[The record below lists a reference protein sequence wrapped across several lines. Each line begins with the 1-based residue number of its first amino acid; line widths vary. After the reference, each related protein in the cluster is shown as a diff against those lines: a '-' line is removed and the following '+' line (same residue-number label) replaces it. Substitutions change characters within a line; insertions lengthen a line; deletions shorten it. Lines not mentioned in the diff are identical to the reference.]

1 MGSMVKEITKKYL
14 FRLENINLFKFIQL
28 LMSLVPL
35 KIMTSGNCLGD
46 FVYQIIYAG
55 TISSKS

>member
-35 KIMTSGNCLGD
+35 KIMTSGDCLRV